1 MSATMVPGNHA
12 GDVHMNAVLPILII
26 VALMLALDL
35 AAMRSGTDSRDPFDR
50 DRLR

>member
-1 MSATMVPGNHA
+1 
-12 GDVHMNAVLPILII
+12 MNAILPILII

-35 AAMRSGTDSRDPFDR
+35 AAMRSGTDSRDPFDG

>member
-1 MSATMVPGNHA
+1 MDAI
-12 GDVHMNAVLPILII
+12 LPILII

-35 AAMRSGTDSRDPFDR
+35 AAMRSGVDSRDRFDA

>member
-1 MSATMVPGNHA
+1 MSAI
-12 GDVHMNAVLPILII
+12 LPILII

-35 AAMRSGTDSRDPFDR
+35 AAMRAGTDSRDRFDA